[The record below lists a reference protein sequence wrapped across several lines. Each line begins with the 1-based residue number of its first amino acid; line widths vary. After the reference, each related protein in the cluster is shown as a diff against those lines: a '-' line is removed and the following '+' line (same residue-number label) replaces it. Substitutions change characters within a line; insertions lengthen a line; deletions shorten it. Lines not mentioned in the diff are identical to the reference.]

1 MAAGMEREGTV
12 SDGRVCEDASA
23 GIYLRFMTRDD
34 TGLIVRWRNSE
45 PVRKNFIY
53 QALLDRKSV
62 V

>member
-34 TGLIVRWRNSE
+34 TGLIVRRAGAAQGI
-45 PVRKNFIY
+45 PQGLCGQ
-53 QALLDRKSV
+53 QAGHSKL
-62 V
+62 